1 MLRRLGQALGSW
13 LGVRAEITSPQELE
27 KALDRYMGRSAAG
40 VSVTQASVSGI
51 PAAHRCIRFL
61 SETTS
66 QLPIKVMR
74 TSDNR
79 RVPAPDMP
87 AARVLANPN
96 PWQRPYQFREI
107 LTDDALKTGNGSALI
122 TRGVGDNPVQLI
134 RMHPAHYRIMPTDRG
149 VPEWVWRDPRDGSET
164 VYPLERVLHLCG
176 PSDDGY
182 RGLSPVQVFRNS
194 LGESQAMQEHAGRFW
209 ANSAM
214 MGLVVTP
221 SDGADMGPEARKA
234 LREDLDEMQS
244 GANAFKTAVLPQGVT
259 METVSMNHRDAQFI
273 EGRKISLLD
282 ICRIYGVP
290 PHLVYDL
297 ERATFSNITE
307 QSLEVLKYSIAP
319 WLIRWEQAI
328 LFSLVPER
336 DRANVQVKH
345 NVDALLRG
353 DPKARAESLQIQRR
367 AGVISA
373 NEWRALNDMDPRTD
387 PAGDRYIIES
397 NMQADDGAL
406 LNDQTGEPQP

>member
-1 MLRRLGQALGSW
+1 MLRRLGQAIGRW
-13 LGVRAEITSPQELE
+13 LTPQNAITTPVELE
-27 KALDRYMGRSAAG
+27 KALDRYMNRSLAG
-40 VSVTQASVSGI
+40 VSVTAASVGGI

-66 QLPIKVMR
+66 QLPIKVMNV
-74 TSDNR
+74 TDR
-79 RVPAPDMP
+79 RREPAPDMP
-87 AARVLANPN
+87 AAKVLANPN
-96 PWQRPYQFREI
+96 PWQRPYEFRE
-107 LTDDALKTGNGSALI
+107 LMTDDALKTGNGSALI
-122 TRGVGDNPVQLI
+122 TRGVGGNPVQLI
-134 RMHPAHYRIMPTDRG
+134 RMHPAHYRIEATDRG
-149 VPEWVWRDPRDGSET
+149 VPEWVWRDPRSGAET
-164 VYPLERVLHLCG
+164 VYPVDRVLHLRG

-194 LGESQAMQEHAGRFW
+194 FGESQAMQDHAGRFW

-214 MGLVVTP
+214 MGLVVSTP
-221 SDGADMGPEARKA
+221 AGVDMSRESRAE

-244 GANAFKTAVLPQGVT
+244 GANAFKTAVLPQGMT
-259 METVSMNHRDAQFI
+259 MDTVSMNHRDAQFI
-273 EGRKISLLD
+273 DGRKFSLLD

-336 DRANVQVKH
+336 DRENVQVKH

-367 AGVISA
+367 NGVISA

-387 PAGDRYIIES
+387 EGADRYIIES
-397 NMQADDGAL
+397 NMQSDNGT
-406 LNDQTGEPQP
+406 LNTDLPEGNQT

>member
-1 MLRRLGQALGSW
+1 MLRRLGQAIGRW
-13 LGVRAEITSPQELE
+13 LTPQNAITTPVELE
-27 KALDRYMGRSAAG
+27 KALDRYMSRSASG
-40 VSVTQASVSGI
+40 VSVTQASVSGL
-51 PAAHRCIRFL
+51 PTAHRCIRVL

-66 QLPIKVMR
+66 QLPLKVMLTR
-74 TSDNR
+74 DGG

-96 PWQRPYQFREI
+96 PWQKPYEFRE
-107 LTDDALKTGNGSALI
+107 LMTDDALKTGNASALI
-122 TRGVGDNPVQLI
+122 TRGVGGAPVQLI

-149 VPEWVWRDPRDGSET
+149 VPEWVWRNPQTGEET
-164 VYPLERVLHLCG
+164 VYPHDRVLHLRG

-182 RGLSPVQVFRNS
+182 TGLSPVQVFRNS

-221 SDGADMGPEARKA
+221 SEGVDMSPESRKA

-244 GANAFKTAVLPQGVT
+244 GANAFKTAVLPAGMT
-259 METVSMNHRDAQFI
+259 MDTVSMNHRDAQFI
-273 EGRKISLLD
+273 DGRKMSRIE
-282 ICRIYGVP
+282 ICQIYGVP
-290 PHLVYDL
+290 PHLAYDL
-297 ERATFSNITE
+297 ERATYSNIVE
-307 QSLEVLKYSIAP
+307 QSMEFLKYGVGP

-336 DRANVQVKH
+336 DRAQVQIKH

-353 DPKARAESLQIQRR
+353 DPKARAESLNIQRR
-367 AGVISA
+367 AGVINA

-387 PAGDRYIIES
+387 EGGDRYIIES
-397 NMQADDGAL
+397 NMQSDSGRL
-406 LNDQTGEPQP
+406 MNDLPEGTQT